1 MKSQLVGFQAQNKYL
16 KGLHSLE
23 WEFIKHI
30 NLTWAYQ
37 VSMQWT
43 RRFLPPSPPFT
54 LNESSVGRH
63 LSFKLQLTNSVHLTY
78 TLLLVPFSTK
88 PDLKFQTAGLHEV
101 IAKKSIIFFFFFFWT
116 IRNQSPVVFNI
127 RDLIVG

>member
-78 TLLLVPFSTK
+78 TLFLVLFSTK

-101 IAKKSIIFFFFFFWT
+101 IAKKSITFFFFFVENKKSIT
-116 IRNQSPVVFNI
+116 CSLQYQRS
-127 RDLIVG
+127 LIIG